1 MPSVIDAVSA
11 FNRLLNTVVETQSV
25 IKKIK
30 TISETR
36 AKEIYSYL
44 TEIIDLLDDLVDYK
58 VVPEI
63 LIKFWS
69 DTLNDYRKNVFEYFT
84 KDVGI
89 TVKVEE
95 YTDELL
101 PYPVLREQMLQ
112 FLNDIS
118 EYLTN
123 VINYINQQIESG
135 KVDIY
140 ADTSIISLE
149 IKDVK
154 EFMDFYK
161 EAQEW
166 LREHEND
173 LYQYTQLTL
182 HDVIDDVNTLRELIY
197 SMRVYVKSMVKFA
210 KKFELYDLMD
220 DVNLVESIVETIA
233 DAPNI
238 AELAIGEDESDFAE
252 YEEAFMESIEF
263 IDDFVSRFENLL
275 DEMYKRIL
283 QKIK

>member
-1 MPSVIDAVSA
+1 MPSIIDAVSA

-44 TEIIDLLDDLVDYK
+44 TEIIDLLDDLVGYK

-84 KDVGI
+84 EDVGI

-118 EYLTN
+118 EYFTN
-123 VINYINQQIESG
+123 VINYVNQQIESG

-220 DVNLVESIVETIA
+220 DVNLVEGIVEIIA
-233 DAPNI
+233 YAPNI
-238 AELAIGEDESDFAE
+238 AELAIGEDESVFAE

>member
-1 MPSVIDAVSA
+1 
-11 FNRLLNTVVETQSV
+11 
-25 IKKIK
+25 
-30 TISETR
+30 
-36 AKEIYSYL
+36 
-44 TEIIDLLDDLVDYK
+44 
-58 VVPEI
+58 
-63 LIKFWS
+63 
-69 DTLNDYRKNVFEYFT
+69 LNDYRKNVFEYFT
-84 KDVGI
+84 EDVGI

-123 VINYINQQIESG
+123 VINYVNQQIESG

-182 HDVIDDVNTLRELIY
+182 YDVIDDVNTLRELIY

-220 DVNLVESIVETIA
+220 DVNLVENIVETIA